1 MLSFPSLLRVD
12 RSVSDIQ
19 GRGAYSPISGGDGA
33 YRVSTFMNTYLFWG
47 TISSL
52 FFLSAVPAIGH
63 QLWKIQVRKRQRAR
77 GELHVEATQSISV
90 NQIFSSYCGVYS
102 FFLFGI
108 VLDSPDVFL
117 TIPRFVALILLYWV
131 VLEIYRERRDRASRW
146 ALSVCSVSALL
157 PVALVLFGIR
167 ATSQSKALAQG
178 LVLAATVLM
187 AQGCIAQYL
196 MLKRVRHR
204 GAVSLPM
211 HLTLYAKDFSGLMF
225 GVELGVQAWSVMLM
239 HGSNLMMRLPVLYGY
254 LKLPK

>member
-1 MLSFPSLLRVD
+1 
-12 RSVSDIQ
+12 
-19 GRGAYSPISGGDGA
+19 
-33 YRVSTFMNTYLFWG
+33 MNTYLLWG
-47 TISSL
+47 TVSSL

-77 GELHVEATQSISV
+77 GELHGEATQSISV

-108 VLDSPDVFL
+108 VLDSPDIFL

-146 ALSVCSVSALL
+146 ALWVCSVSTLV
-157 PVALVLFGIR
+157 PIALVLCGVR
-167 ATSQSKALAQG
+167 ANSHSKALAQG
-178 LVLAATVLM
+178 LVLAATALM
-187 AQGCIAQYL
+187 AQGCIAQYR
-196 MLKRVRHR
+196 MLKRAGHR

-211 HLTLYAKDFSGLMF
+211 HLMLYAKDFSGLMF
-225 GVELGVQAWSVMLM
+225 GVALGPQAWSVMLM
-239 HGSNLMMRLPVLYGY
+239 HGSNLVMRFPVLYGY